1 LPAFAAEVRLIVLT
15 RLTGEQ
21 RARIQ
26 SALGVG
32 LLHALL
38 AYVFLIGLG
47 FDLPRPG
54 EERLEVFD
62 VIAEEPPPPSVPPP
76 PEKVAKSQRER
87 PRDPEGAASPPNLK
101 DTPTEIVAPP
111 PEIRIPV
118 PPPIAAAPIAG
129 QGNAPA
135 AGAAEVPGPGTGRGG
150 TGTGLGSGTYGNG
163 TGGGGGGAG
172 RGARARW
179 LSGRIYDDDYP
190 EREYRARIGGTV
202 HLRFV
207 VAPSGR
213 VSDCRVTR
221 SSGSAGLD
229 ATTCRLIRKRFRYR
243 PARDG
248 LGRPVA
254 ETVTGEHVWEV
265 GAPPPDVWAE
275 PTIEEVERY

>member
-1 LPAFAAEVRLIVLT
+1 MAVLT
-15 RLTGEQ
+15 HLTQEN

-26 SALGVG
+26 SAAGVG

-38 AYVFLIGLG
+38 GYAFLIGLG
-47 FDLPRPG
+47 FDLPAPG
-54 EERLEVFD
+54 KEELQIFD
-62 VIAEEPPPPSVPPP
+62 VFEEEPPPPSVPPP
-76 PEKVAKSQRER
+76 PEKVAKSTREK
-87 PRDPEGAASPPNLK
+87 PKDPEGAASPPNLK
-101 DTPTEIVAPP
+101 DTPTQIVAPP

-129 QGNAPA
+129 QGNAAA
-135 AGAAEVPGPGTGRGG
+135 AGAAELPGPGTGRGG

-179 LSGRIYDDDYP
+179 VSGRIYDEDYP
-190 EREYRARIGGTV
+190 DREYRQRIGGTV
-202 HLRFV
+202 YLRFI

-213 VSDCRVTR
+213 VGECRVTR
-221 SSGSAGLD
+221 SSGSAALD
-229 ATTCRLIRKRFRYR
+229 STTCRLIQRRFRYR

-254 ETVTGEHVWEV
+254 ETVTGQHIWEV
-265 GAPPPDVWAE
+265 GPAPPDIWVE
-275 PTIEEVERY
+275 PTIEVIERD